1 MNKDVIAFEIIFFIY
16 FNAFNVDICLV
27 LPPITLLNIVM
38 RYFFKKLQMLFV
50 YNNKYFLICFILLN
64 FVKECSKSVFPPI
77 LTNGFGILELNLLL
91 SPAANKIKQKL
102 IILIYLIFM

>member
-1 MNKDVIAFEIIFFIY
+1 MKKIYNVAIVGLGQIGSYLYKEIL
-16 FNAFNVDICLV
+16 A
-27 LPPITLLNIVM
+27 
-38 RYFFKKLQMLFV
+38 KKNEIQ
-50 YNNKYFLICFILLN
+50 KKTGKII
-64 FVKECSKSVFPPI
+64 VKECSKRVFPAI

>member
-1 MNKDVIAFEIIFFIY
+1 MNSYFRDYGFFTRRINNFFDQVCRYVWSCRVMNKDVITFE
-16 FNAFNVDICLV
+16 
-27 LPPITLLNIVM
+27 
-38 RYFFKKLQMLFV
+38 
-50 YNNKYFLICFILLN
+50 LI
-64 FVKECSKSVFPPI
+64 KECSKSVFPPI